1 MEEGI
6 KRNKSSPELYMNLAG
21 SYIQLEDRAKV
32 KEALRQS
39 VALNPNYMEAVK
51 KLALYC
57 SEDQELEEAEQL

>member
-1 MEEGI
+1 
-6 KRNKSSPELYMNLAG
+6 MNLAEC
-21 SYIQLEDRAKV
+21 YIQIEDSVKA

-39 VALNPNYMEAVK
+39 VTLNPNYTEAVK